1 MIRRSI
7 AFILGVT
14 AAAAAVSAQTPEP
27 KKDGERAPRVMTWS
41 MESPGGYLG
50 VQTKDVN
57 AENFAALGL
66 SSVRGVAVEKVME
79 GSPAEKAQLQKGDV
93 IVRFNGEDV
102 TSARKLTRLVGE
114 VAPDHQVSL
123 TVIRGGVE
131 QNVPVKMGMRPMPA
145 FGEGA
150 FSMTMPGVPE
160 APGAV
165 PLPEIPEFRGQMPNV
180 RVFPPMPPGEGGDM
194 MIFRSGPSRR
204 IGAGITPLTKQ
215 LAEHFKVKG
224 GVMINDVRKDS
235 PADKANLKAGDII
248 TEVDGKEVASDREV
262 VNAIS
267 AKKEGAVKL
276 TVIRDGRSILVDV
289 TPEEVKDTFE
299 RLIPPD
305 APGTFRMTRPATPSP
320 LDQLLIPGRVI
331 SWWPSSGGRAIIAPR
346 F

>member
-50 VQTKDVN
+50 VQTQDVN
-57 AENFAALGL
+57 AQNFSSFGL
-66 SSVRGVAVEKVME
+66 SSVRGVGVEKVME

-93 IVRFNGEDV
+93 ILRFDGEEV

-114 VAPDHQVSL
+114 VAPDHQVTL
-123 TVIRGGVE
+123 TVLRGGSE
-131 QNVPVKMGMRPMPA
+131 QNVPVTIGKRPMPA
-145 FGEGA
+145 FGDGA
-150 FSMTMPGVPE
+150 FSMTMPGVPG
-160 APGAV
+160 APGAIEI
-165 PLPEIPEFRGQMPNV
+165 PDIPEFRGQMPNV

-194 MIFRSGPSRR
+194 FMFRSGPSRR
-204 IGAGITPLTKQ
+204 IGVGITPLTKQ

-248 TEVDGKEVASDREV
+248 VEVDGKEISSDREL
-262 VNAIS
+262 VNAIA
-267 AKKEGAVKL
+267 AKKEGAVSL
-276 TVIRDGRSILVDV
+276 TIVRDGQRSTVNV
-289 TPEEVKDTFE
+289 VPEEVKDQFE
-299 RLIPPD
+299 RLIGPD
-305 APGTFRMTRPATPSP
+305 APNSFRLTRPAAP
-320 LDQLLIPGRVI
+320 LPLNELMVPGRVQ
-331 SWWPSSGGRAIIAPR
+331 
-346 F
+346 

>member
-1 MIRRSI
+1 MVLRSI
-7 AFILGVT
+7 AFMLFVS
-14 AAAAAVSAQTPEP
+14 AAAAVSAQTPEP
-27 KKDGERAPRVMTWS
+27 KKEDDRAPRVMTWS

-50 VQTKDVN
+50 VQTQDVN
-57 AENFAALGL
+57 SQNFSVFGL
-66 SSVRGVAVEKVME
+66 SSVRGVAVIKVME
-79 GSPAEKAQLQKGDV
+79 GSPAEKALLQKGDV
-93 IVRFNGEDV
+93 IVRFNGEEV
-102 TSARKLTRLVGE
+102 TSARKLTRLVNE
-114 VAPDHQVSL
+114 VAPDHQVTL
-123 TVIRGGVE
+123 TVIRGGAE
-131 QNVPVKMGMRPMPA
+131 QNVPVTIGKRPMPA

-160 APGAV
+160 APGA
-165 PLPEIPEFRGQMPNV
+165 LQIPEVPEFRGQIPNV
-180 RVFPPMPPGEGGDM
+180 RVMPPMPPGEDREFFM
-194 MIFRSGPSRR
+194 FRSGPSRR

-248 TEVDGKEVASDREV
+248 TAVDGIEVASDREV

-267 AKKEGAVKL
+267 AKKEGAVTL
-276 TVIRDGRSILVDV
+276 TVVRDGRSMSVDV

-305 APGTFRMTRPATPSP
+305 APGTFRMTRPVTPSP

-331 SWWPSSGGRAIIAPR
+331 NWWPRSGGRAIIAPR